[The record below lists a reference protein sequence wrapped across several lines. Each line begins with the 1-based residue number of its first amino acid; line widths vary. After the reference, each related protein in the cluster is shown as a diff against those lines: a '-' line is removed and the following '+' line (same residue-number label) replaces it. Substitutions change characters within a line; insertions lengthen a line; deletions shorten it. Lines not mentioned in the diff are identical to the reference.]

1 MSRVGKKPILIPSGV
16 EVSVDGQTI
25 RVKGPKGELVQEVNG
40 RVQLSL
46 SEEDG
51 ERVVLVSVTD
61 TEDTFDRAQWGTAR
75 ALVQNMVQGVTE
87 GFSRQLEVIGV
98 GYRVNMQGK
107 NLLLNLGFS
116 HDVPV
121 QVPTGVEASVEGNVI
136 TIKGADKQL
145 VGETAAG
152 IRKLRK
158 PEPYKGKG
166 IRYVGEVVRRKS
178 GKAQKSGE

>member
-87 GFSRQLEVIGV
+87 GFSRQLEVIEIGRAHV
-98 GYRVNMQGK
+98 
-107 NLLLNLGFS
+107 
-116 HDVPV
+116 
-121 QVPTGVEASVEGNVI
+121 
-136 TIKGADKQL
+136 
-145 VGETAAG
+145 
-152 IRKLRK
+152 
-158 PEPYKGKG
+158 
-166 IRYVGEVVRRKS
+166 
-178 GKAQKSGE
+178 